1 MGSNSVWKRLTLMTI
16 NSLQILKFSTV
27 SASITKPLTVKNKL
41 VSDLTTDCSLNLIK
55 NFSSSA
61 SIRIVEYEDI
71 KELPKHPEKLLIDV
85 REPNELRETG
95 QIPTSINIPL
105 GVVAQELHPD
115 GDESTFKV
123 KYGRDK
129 PKIDTELIFHC
140 KIGRRSHNAA
150 EIAQQLGYQNV
161 RNYLGSWTE
170 WAEKES
176 IK

>member
-1 MGSNSVWKRLTLMTI
+1 MASNSVWKRLTLLTI
-16 NSLQILKFSTV
+16 NSLQILKFSNV
-27 SASITKPLTVKNKL
+27 SASISKPLTVNNKL
-41 VSDLTTDCSLNLIK
+41 LSDLATDSTPNLIK

-61 SIRIVEYEDI
+61 SIQLVEYKDI

-115 GDESTFKV
+115 GDDSMFKT

-140 KIGRRSHNAA
+140 KVGRRSHNAA
-150 EIAQQLGYQNV
+150 EIAQQLGYRNV
-161 RNYLGSWTE
+161 KNYLGSWTE

-176 IK
+176 VK

>member
-1 MGSNSVWKRLTLMTI
+1 MGSNSAWKRLTLMTI
-16 NSLQILKFSTV
+16 NSLQILRFSSV

-41 VSDLTTDCSLNLIK
+41 FSDVTTDYSFNLIK

-61 SIRIVEYEDI
+61 SIHIVEYKDI
-71 KELPKHPEKLLIDV
+71 KELPEHPEKLLIDV

-105 GVVAQELHPD
+105 GVVAHELYPD
-115 GDESTFKV
+115 CDESTFKA

-129 PKIDTELIFHC
+129 PTIDTELIFHC
-140 KIGRRSHNAA
+140 KVGRRSHNAA
-150 EIAQQLGYQNV
+150 EIAQQLGYRNV

>member
-1 MGSNSVWKRLTLMTI
+1 MASNSIWNRLTLMTI
-16 NSLQILKFSTV
+16 NSLQILKFSSV
-27 SASITKPLTVKNKL
+27 SASIARPLAVKNKL
-41 VSDLTTDCSLNLIK
+41 FSDLATDCSLNLTK

-61 SIRIVEYEDI
+61 SIHIVEYKDI

-85 REPNELRETG
+85 REPNELQETG

-105 GVVAQELHPD
+105 GVVGQELHPD
-115 GDESTFKV
+115 VDESTFKA

-140 KIGRRSHNAA
+140 KVGRRSHNAA
-150 EIAQQLGYQNV
+150 EIVQQLGYRNV